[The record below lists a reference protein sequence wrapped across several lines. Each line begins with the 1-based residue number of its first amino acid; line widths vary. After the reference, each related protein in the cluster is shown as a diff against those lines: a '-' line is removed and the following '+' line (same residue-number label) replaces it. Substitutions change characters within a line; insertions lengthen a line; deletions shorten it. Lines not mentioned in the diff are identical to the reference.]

1 MVWKPSVEYL
11 PWYEKTTRQSKEVL
25 FLVIFRYSVLHP
37 IMFRAY
43 AKINIG
49 LYVVE
54 RRPDGYHNIETV
66 FHRIDLWDELAFAP
80 SPTIEIRTDSPEVP
94 GDASNICHKAARL
107 LQNHLGVS
115 TGVRISLR
123 KRVPVGAGLGGG
135 SADGAAV
142 LRELPAFWKRA
153 VDEQTLRRLALELG
167 SDVPFFLGHGSAV
180 ACGRGE
186 ILDYFPLDIPFVI
199 LLCHPGIHVA
209 TAWAYGHITPG
220 TTGKPADLR
229 QAVLQGIREP
239 SRLAQLLRNDFEPV
253 VFPSHP
259 VIADVKESMVR
270 GGAVFSLMSGSGS
283 SVYGFFKAVPGAE
296 RVAASLAARGFR
308 TSVTLPHFHV

>member
-1 MVWKPSVEYL
+1 MWRPLVEYL
-11 PWYEKTTRQSKEVL
+11 AWYEKTTRQSKEVL

-49 LYVVE
+49 LYVIE

-66 FHRIDLWDELAFAP
+66 FHRIDLWDELAFDP
-80 SPTIEIRTDSPEVP
+80 SPAIEVSTTSPDVP

-107 LQNHLGVS
+107 LQDHLGVS
-115 TGVRISLR
+115 AGVRISLR
-123 KRVPVGAGLGGG
+123 KQIPVGAGLGGG

-142 LRELPAFWKRA
+142 LRELPAFWGRV

-167 SDVPFFLGHGSAV
+167 SDVPFFLGRGSAV
-180 ACGRGE
+180 ASGRGE

-199 LLCHPGIHVA
+199 LLCHPHIHVA
-209 TAWAYGHITPG
+209 TDWAYGHITPG
-220 TTGKPADLR
+220 TAGKPADLR

-239 SRLAQLLRNDFEPV
+239 SRLTQLLRNDFESV
-253 VFPSHP
+253 VFASHP
-259 VIADVKESMVR
+259 EIADLKESMIR

-283 SVYGFFKAVPGAE
+283 SVYGFFPAIPDAE

-308 TSVTLPHFHV
+308 PSVTLPHFHV